1 MQGRFEHCDQAPWQV
16 GARLVA
22 KIRRGRSG
30 DPPGE
35 TFLIYGEWRKLGGA
49 VRLNI
54 RVVFLADTDRREQT
68 CHS

>member
-1 MQGRFEHCDQAPWQV
+1 MLGRGV
-16 GARLVA
+16 LVR
-22 KIRRGRSG
+22 KN
-30 DPPGE
+30 GE
-35 TFLIYGEWRKLGGA
+35 TAANLHRAARFLIYGEWRKLGGA